1 MKVKVNVSYEIEADI
16 NSDALE
22 ALNTFYHE
30 NPIIN
35 WDANREFIHSNTDKA
50 MNDVEQATGILF
62 GDDDAFK
69 RGEKVIS
76 AVYDAEDGEPI
87 LEW

>member
-16 NSDALE
+16 NSESLE
-22 ALNTFYHE
+22 ALNAFYHE
-30 NPIIN
+30 NPTSS

-50 MNDVEQATGILF
+50 VADVEKALGMSF
-62 GDDDAFK
+62 GDEIAFA
-69 RGEKVIS
+69 RGEKIIC
-76 AVYDAEDGEPI
+76 AVYDAEDHEAI